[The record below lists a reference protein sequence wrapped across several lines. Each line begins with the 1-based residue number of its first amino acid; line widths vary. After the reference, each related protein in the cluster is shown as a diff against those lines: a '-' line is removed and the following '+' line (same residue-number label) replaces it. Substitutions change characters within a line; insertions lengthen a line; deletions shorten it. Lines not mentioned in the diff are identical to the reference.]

1 MLMQSLSSHCPL
13 WEKWP
18 LFVTG
23 IPRRHFSSRLE
34 GCGVHLK
41 DLPYIQNCI
50 GRANGCMLE
59 ELEPFCD
66 ARCMDLGLPFSGGK
80 MDIYLNCS
88 SWITAVESFCLEP
101 WNVSTFHHRYMYHR
115 QSGLFYNC
123 PIHSLKVSLREFAN
137 ILSQN
142 KHSEWIFCIN
152 SSTSLRKW
160 SWCEKCKTMWPSF
173 FSFATKCGKTS
184 FSKVIFVLC
193 L

>member
-1 MLMQSLSSHCPL
+1 MAACLKNLNRCVTPGVWILDYHFL
-13 WEKWP
+13 GGKWTFTWTA
-18 LFVTG
+18 L
-23 IPRRHFSSRLE
+23 HELNYSSRELLF
-34 GCGVHLK
+34 GTLKCQYISSTVH
-41 DLPYIQNCI
+41 
-50 GRANGCMLE
+50 
-59 ELEPFCD
+59 
-66 ARCMDLGLPFSGGK
+66 
-80 MDIYLNCS
+80 
-88 SWITAVESFCLEP
+88 
-101 WNVSTFHHRYMYHR
+101 VSQTIRTF
-115 QSGLFYNC
+115 FYNC

-142 KHSEWIFCIN
+142 EHSEWIFCIN

>member
-1 MLMQSLSSHCPL
+1 MLMQSLSSYSPL

-23 IPRRHFSSRLE
+23 IPRRHFSSSPE
-34 GCGVHLK
+34 VCGVHLK
-41 DLPYIQNCI
+41 DLHPTLY
-50 GRANGCMLE
+50 RM
-59 ELEPFCD
+59 
-66 ARCMDLGLPFSGGK
+66 GK
-80 MDIYLNCS
+80 WLHAWRTWTVVWRQVYG
-88 SWITAVESFCLEP
+88 SWITIFWGENGHLPELLFMNYSSRELLFGTLKCQYISSTVH
-101 WNVSTFHHRYMYHR
+101 VSQTIRTF
-115 QSGLFYNC
+115 FYNC

-142 KHSEWIFCIN
+142 EHSEWIFCIN